1 MGGNK
6 TKLSPESGDDN
17 CCRCSMVSA
26 NKGPLQ
32 TKGPC
37 KQRAPANKGP
47 LQTKQVFCKTN
58 RFMFLCLTPVPD
70 TRVQCC
76 QTIILHLRLIPKPGN
91 PAALFVPPP
100 RIAFS
105 RIFGIVLWI
114 QRRLRCPIWTLTDR
128 I

>member
-37 KQRAPANKGP
+37 KQRAPANKTGF
-47 LQTKQVFCKTN
+47 LQDKQVHV
-58 RFMFLCLTPVPD
+58 PVPD
-70 TRVQCC
+70 TR
-76 QTIILHLRLIPKPGN
+76 
-91 PAALFVPPP
+91 A
-100 RIAFS
+100 
-105 RIFGIVLWI
+105 
-114 QRRLRCPIWTLTDR
+114 
-128 I
+128 